1 MSNLKRKMSFKISKV
16 IKKIQKKSK
25 DNLSLDF
32 NFKDAIFPIDYV
44 KFSRND
50 RFEEKS
56 KLAIQ

>member
-1 MSNLKRKMSFKISKV
+1 MHKKLRDYLKT
-16 IKKIQKKSK
+16 
-25 DNLSLDF
+25 DF
-32 NFKDAIFPIDYV
+32 HFKDAIFPIDYV